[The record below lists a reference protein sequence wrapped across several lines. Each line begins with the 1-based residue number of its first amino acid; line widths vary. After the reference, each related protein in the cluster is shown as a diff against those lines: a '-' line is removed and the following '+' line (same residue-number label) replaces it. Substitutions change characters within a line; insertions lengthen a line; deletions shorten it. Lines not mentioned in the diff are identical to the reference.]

1 MKQSQKEWLFIL
13 GLFII
18 TVLSLITSINQNVKA
33 VIIIAI
39 FIVVVILQ
47 FVVKVKNPPDNHK

>member
-1 MKQSQKEWLFIL
+1 MKRSQKEWLFIVA
-13 GLFII
+13 LFIT

-39 FIVVVILQ
+39 FIAIVILQ
-47 FVVKVKNPPDNHK
+47 FAVKDKNPSDNHK